1 MGNFNFFFGLLEI
14 LLSIIKA
21 YLTSKK
27 MHNNYIFSLFLGI
40 LREGILNIFGIKVLN
55 LVTYYGIG

>member
-1 MGNFNFFFGLLEI
+1 VGRAGSALNNYEEFYFIFGLFEI

-27 MHNNYIFSLFLGI
+27 MHNNYLFSLFFGI
-40 LREGILNIFGIKVLN
+40 LREGILNIWH
-55 LVTYYGIG
+55 